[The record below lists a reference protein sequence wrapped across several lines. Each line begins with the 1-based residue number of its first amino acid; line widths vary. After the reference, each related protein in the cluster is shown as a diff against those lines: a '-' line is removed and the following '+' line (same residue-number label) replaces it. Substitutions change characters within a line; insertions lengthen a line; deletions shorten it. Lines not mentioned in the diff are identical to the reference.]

1 MQETIL
7 QKDAFRHVESELYA
21 YPYRKREIDR
31 LRLETLHP
39 FDEDPEDKTVV
50 KGKNS
55 ARMPGDPTG
64 RMGSTLASHAKLVHM
79 ERVADAIEEV
89 YDKLPKEKQE
99 LIKLKYWTKPQR
111 LTNLGICDNL
121 RISESTFRRWRRK
134 FIHDIAEILGW

>member
-7 QKDAFRHVESELYA
+7 HKDAFRHVESELYA
-21 YPYRKREIDR
+21 YPNRKREIDR
-31 LRLETLHP
+31 LRLEVLSP

-55 ARMPGDPTG
+55 VRNPGDPTG
-64 RMGSTLASHAKLVHM
+64 RTAVALASSARLVHL
-79 ERVADAIEEV
+79 EQVKYAIDEV
-89 YDKLPKEKQE
+89 YNNLPEARQE
-99 LIKLKYWTKPQR
+99 LIRLKYWTKPQR
-111 LTNLGICDNL
+111 LTTLGICDNL